1 MPVREQL
8 ADVNVVRGHIQKV
21 VEGCRKILGLKGK
34 FFIMAPEMSAQG
46 ALLLWEKREDFDKY
60 LKSEEYKAT
69 VLDICRGEP
78 RVEVYIHTAN
88 LTDGVLI

>member
-34 FFIMAPEMSAQG
+34 FFIMDPETSAQD
-46 ALLLWEKREDFDKY
+46 ALLLWEKREEFDTY
-60 LKSEEYKAT
+60 LKSEEYKAS
-69 VLDICRGEP
+69 VLNICQGEP
-78 RVEVYIHTAN
+78 RVEV
-88 LTDGVLI
+88 